1 MNANSAAGEG
11 GGDRRAGRRRLAP
24 ERSRQQILDAATA
37 LVAEH
42 GPDAVTLAQVAAAAG
57 VTRGLVS
64 HYFGTHRGLV
74 REVLRAEDARHR
86 ERVRARVADDAGVP
100 YAARMLDVVFAT
112 LDDER
117 YLRLWAWSAL
127 HPEHGTLATDGLA
140 GIADMME
147 AGLRAALPADRVP
160 SRDRI
165 EAVLLLGMSGAYGYA
180 LGGRSWQSALGH
192 DPDDAARSAA
202 FRSALSAAVA
212 AYLVGEE
219 TA

>member
-1 MNANSAAGEG
+1 MRYVIGMTANSRAARGR
-11 GGDRRAGRRRLAP
+11 DGRRRLTP
-24 ERSRQQILDAATA
+24 ERSRQEILDGVAAP
-37 LVAEH
+37 VAEH
-42 GPDAVTLAQVAAAAG
+42 GPDAVTLAQVAGAAG

-74 REVLRAEDARHR
+74 SEVLRAEDARHR
-86 ERVRARVADDAGVP
+86 ERVRARGADDAGVP

-147 AGLRAALPADRVP
+147 AGLRAALPAD
-160 SRDRI
+160 
-165 EAVLLLGMSGAYGYA
+165 E
-180 LGGRSWQSALGH
+180 
-192 DPDDAARSAA
+192 
-202 FRSALSAAVA
+202 
-212 AYLVGEE
+212 
-219 TA
+219 